1 MENTT
6 KVNEPKLTVREIE
19 ILKLIA
25 NGYSNN
31 NVGTVL
37 NISPRTVST
46 HRNNIRRKLHV
57 NNIAGL
63 VRYALQNNL
72 IK

>member
-1 MENTT
+1 ME
-6 KVNEPKLTVREIE
+6 KEPKLNEPKLTTRETE

-25 NGYSNN
+25 SGYSNSN
-31 NVGTVL
+31 IGTVL

-63 VRYALQNNL
+63 VRYAILNNL
-72 IK
+72 IQ